1 MTYMMRLYHCFS
13 ALVSVM
19 LDRMVV
25 VVVVV
30 VCELANTAQDE
41 NVPMSHVM
49 HLLSIQ
55 IQP

>member
-19 LDRMVV
+19 LDRMV